1 MGCAHPNVL
10 VLTASNISEAIDVAF
25 IDRADIKQFI
35 GNPLERA
42 RYFILAS
49 CLNELLRKGVLYGDE
64 DNNKVHNAKGDG
76 EGPKLLVYEKLRAMG
91 NDNGNVNVNMKV
103 SASSNVRECVFDEK
117 QSPIPFRGDLKV
129 KESEE
134 ESEEESASELYWSEC
149 SRKLLSIVKL
159 VDGFSGRSL
168 RKLPFVTSVHH
179 IDTPSGTVSV
189 KYFLGRLEEM
199 ARIEMK
205 QRKKLKPNKK

>member
-1 MGCAHPNVL
+1 MG
-10 VLTASNISEAIDVAF
+10 
-25 IDRADIKQFI
+25 
-35 GNPLERA
+35 
-42 RYFILAS
+42 
-49 CLNELLRKGVLYGDE
+49 
-64 DNNKVHNAKGDG
+64 
-76 EGPKLLVYEKLRAMG
+76 AMT
-91 NDNGNVNVNMKV
+91 NGKMTV
-103 SASSNVRECVFDEK
+103 SATS
-117 QSPIPFRGDLKV
+117 SPIPFGAIGGSLNSKAKV
-129 KESEE
+129 REE
-134 ESEEESASELYWSEC
+134 EKVSVDHLTEC

-205 QRKKLKPNKK
+205 QRKKLRPN